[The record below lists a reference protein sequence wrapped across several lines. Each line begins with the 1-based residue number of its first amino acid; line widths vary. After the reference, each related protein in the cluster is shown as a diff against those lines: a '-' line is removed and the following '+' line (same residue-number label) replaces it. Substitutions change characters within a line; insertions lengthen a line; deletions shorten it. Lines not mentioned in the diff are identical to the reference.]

1 VLIHLLRH
9 AEAEDVSP
17 TGRDPDRRLTE
28 EGRKRM
34 RAVAKAI
41 AKLDPGYEAVLVS
54 PFVRARQT
62 AEPVAEACGF
72 ERPFTETKNLAPNA
86 DPIEVLHE
94 LARLRPVSALLVGH
108 QPHFGRLFGLLLSGR
123 PDLEIP
129 MKKAGLAAF
138 EAPSDP
144 SLGPAELKFSLPP
157 RLLEKLV

>member
-1 VLIHLLRH
+1 
-9 AEAEDVSP
+9 
-17 TGRDPDRRLTE
+17 
-28 EGRKRM
+28 M

-54 PFVRARQT
+54 TLVRARQT

-86 DPIEVLHE
+86 DPVEVLHE

-144 SLGPAELKFSLPP
+144 SLGPAELKFLLPP